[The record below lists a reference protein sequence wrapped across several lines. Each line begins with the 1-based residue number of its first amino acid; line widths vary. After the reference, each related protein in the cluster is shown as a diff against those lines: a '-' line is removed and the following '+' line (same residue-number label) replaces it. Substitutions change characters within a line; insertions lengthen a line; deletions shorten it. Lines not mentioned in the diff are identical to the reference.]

1 MARYRIA
8 FVLHAKA
15 GAPDV
20 KYLECRLK
28 WDGSRKIVALS
39 MGYRI
44 SPDKWST
51 EAQRCKPNSFHGPA
65 KTPGSEINAEI
76 ERYVTAAREV
86 FATLDNPDRGEVS
99 RLMRAKLGRHDGKS
113 VPKVIPAFRLFIAEQ
128 SVLCGWAP
136 TTVTRMNV
144 VCRHL
149 EDYGRIKSFGDVT
162 KTKLAGYLEF
172 LRDKCGMSDVTAHRQ
187 IGYLKWFLRWAAD
200 EKGWLTLPDWRAFH
214 PKFKPSGKPVIY
226 LTWDELMAVWNF
238 HDPERPWLDGV
249 RDIFCFCAF
258 TSLRFSD
265 AQALRWSDVGPD
277 AITVV
282 TQKTRDS
289 LTIELNKWS
298 REILGRYDRP
308 DAPMK
313 VFPQMTNQV
322 ANRAVK
328 TICKECGI
336 DSPVRVTTFK
346 GGERKDEVKKKY
358 ETVGTHA
365 ARRTFVV
372 NALQMGIN
380 ATTVMQWTGH
390 SDYNSMKPYIAVVDA
405 ARAQAMKGFD
415 ALENNA
421 PETADGAISGATST

>member
-1 MARYRIA
+1 MKYRIA
-8 FVLHAKA
+8 FILHAKA
-15 GAPDV
+15 GAPDA

-28 WDGSRKIVALS
+28 WNASTRIVALS

-65 KTPGSEINAEI
+65 KTPSSEINAEI

-86 FATLDNPDRGEVS
+86 FATLENPDRGEVS

-128 SVLCGWAP
+128 SVLCGWTAS
-136 TTVTRMNV
+136 TVTRMNV

-162 KTKLAGYLEF
+162 KARLAGYLEF
-172 LRDKCGMSDVTAHRQ
+172 LRESCGMCDVTAHRQ
-187 IGYLKWFLRWAAD
+187 IGYLRWFLRWAAD
-200 EKGWLTLPDWRAFH
+200 EKGWLTLPDWRGFR

-226 LTWDELMAVWNF
+226 LTWDELMKVWNF

-249 RDIFCFCAF
+249 RDIFCFCSF

-265 AQALRWSDVGPD
+265 AQALRWTDVGPD

-282 TQKTRDS
+282 TQKTRDA

-298 REILGRYDRP
+298 REILARYDRP

-346 GGERKDEVKKKY
+346 GGERRDEIKKKY
-358 ETVGTHA
+358 ETIGTHA

-415 ALENNA
+415 ALENKA
-421 PETADGAISGATST
+421 PEPAGSADSGATSS

>member
-1 MARYRIA
+1 MKYRIA

-15 GAPDV
+15 GQPDV

-28 WDGSRKIVALS
+28 WDGSRQIVALS
-39 MGYRI
+39 MGYRVD
-44 SPDKWST
+44 PDKWIP
-51 EAQRCKPNSFHGPA
+51 EAQRCRANSFHGPS
-65 KTPGSEINAEI
+65 KTPASEINSEV
-76 ERYVTAAREV
+76 ERYAAAAREV
-86 FATLDNPDRGEVS
+86 FAGLDSPSRDEVS
-99 RLMRAKLGRHDGKS
+99 RRMRAKLGRHDGKEI
-113 VPKVIPAFRLFIAEQ
+113 PKIVPAFRIFVAEQ

-136 TTVTRMNV
+136 STVTRMNV
-144 VCRHL
+144 VGRHL
-149 EDYGRIKSFGDVT
+149 EDYGKMKTFGDVT
-162 KTKLAGYLEF
+162 KARLAGYLEF
-172 LRDKCGMSDVTAHRQ
+172 LRDDLGMSDVTAHRQ

-200 EKGWLTLPDWRAFH
+200 DKGWLQLPDWRAFR
-214 PKFKPSGKPVIY
+214 PKFKPSAKPVIY
-226 LTWDELMAVWNF
+226 LTWGELMQVWNF

-265 AQALRWSDVGPD
+265 AQALRWTDVGPD
-277 AITVV
+277 AITVT
-282 TQKTRDS
+282 TQKTRDA

-298 REILGRYDRP
+298 REILSRYDRP
-308 DAPMK
+308 DAPMR

-328 TICKECGI
+328 TICQACGI
-336 DSPVRVTTFK
+336 DTPVRVTTFK
-346 GGERKDEVKKKY
+346 GGERKDVVRKKY
-358 ETVGTHA
+358 ELVGTHA

-405 ARAQAMKGFD
+405 ARAEAMKGFD
-415 ALENNA
+415 ALEN
-421 PETADGAISGATST
+421 